1 MKFLGTLLL
10 SKVFPDMRLINRT
23 SQYFPITQKCITQ
36 DVFFKVTSFLS
47 PQIGKNPKEVT
58 YVGLHSRRTDY
69 LEFRKNVL
77 GMKKLY
83 KNYFFDAVD
92 YFTEEFENVVFVY
105 ISDDM
110 EWGRKKMRKVANVFF
125 VGCGDSDDQGI

>member
-1 MKFLGTLLL
+1 MGEKKFKKTWRH
-10 SKVFPDMRLINRT
+10 FW
-23 SQYFPITQKCITQ
+23 
-36 DVFFKVTSFLS
+36 SF
-47 PQIGKNPKEVT
+47 QIGKKPGEVT
-58 YVGLHSRRTDY
+58 YVGIHSRRTDY
-69 LEFRKNVL
+69 IDFRKNVL

-110 EWGRKKMRKVANVFF
+110 EWGRKKLRKVSNVFF
-125 VGCGDSDDQGI
+125 VGCGDSDDQGIIETTKSLCYKSNYL

>member
-1 MKFLGTLLL
+1 MDFYGSVEQKRLRTTALDGFL
-10 SKVFPDMRLINRT
+10 KI
-23 SQYFPITQKCITQ
+23 
-36 DVFFKVTSFLS
+36 TSFLS

-58 YVGLHSRRTDY
+58 YVGIHSRRTDY
-69 LEFRKNVL
+69 LDFRKNVL

-110 EWGRKKMRKVANVFF
+110 EWGRKKMRKVPNVFF
-125 VGCGDSDDQGI
+125 VGCGASDDQGIRNI